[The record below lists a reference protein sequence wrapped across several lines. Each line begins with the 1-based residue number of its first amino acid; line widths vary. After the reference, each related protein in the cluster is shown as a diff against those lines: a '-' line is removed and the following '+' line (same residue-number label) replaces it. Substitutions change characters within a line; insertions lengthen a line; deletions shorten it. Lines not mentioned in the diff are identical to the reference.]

1 MGWKTDSRWAAVFV
15 IRFGLAVSTSMR
27 PLLCADPARQLF
39 QSVDARVSHA
49 LFSVR
54 SKSSGG
60 DLWAAVFLL
69 QEPLW
74 MLSWCCA
81 LRAASILPATIAVL
95 FL

>member
-1 MGWKTDSRWAAVFV
+1 MGWRTDSRGPAVFV
-15 IRFGLAVSTSMR
+15 IRFGLAVSTSR
-27 PLLCADPARQLF
+27 KPLLCADLARQLF

-54 SKSSGG
+54 RKSFGG
-60 DLWAAVFLL
+60 DLWAAVFLP

-74 MLSWCCA
+74 VLCWCCA
-81 LRAASILPATIAVL
+81 LRAALILPATFTVL